1 MYFQWFQQE
10 PQFQMLD
17 FLNMNENFTITIF
30 TENSIGLLNR
40 ITSIFTRRHLNI
52 LSLNT
57 SESQLKG
64 IYRFTI
70 VVNTDIDQVKKLVL
84 QIEKQVE
91 VLQAVFHTNQETV
104 YQEIA
109 LYKVSTEKA
118 SEHNIVERLIRDNN
132 ARILSMEQDFMIIEK
147 TGHKSDTQELLEFL
161 RPFGLVDF
169 VRSGRVSVLKP
180 DKELNELKLKIKR
193 AKAQTEA
200 E

>member
-1 MYFQWFQQE
+1 MI
-10 PQFQMLD
+10 
-17 FLNMNENFTITIF
+17 ENYTITIF

-40 ITSIFTRRHLNI
+40 VTSIFTRRHLNI

-70 VVNTDIDQVKKLVL
+70 VVNTDLDRIQKLVL

-91 VLQAVFHTNQETV
+91 VLQAVYHTNEETV

-118 SEHNIVERLIRDNN
+118 AENNLVERLIRDNN

-147 TGHKSDTQELLEFL
+147 TGHKRDTQELLDFL
-161 RPFGLVDF
+161 RPLGLVDF

-180 DKELNELKLKIKR
+180 DKELNELKLKIEQ
-193 AKAQTEA
+193 AKA
-200 E
+200 